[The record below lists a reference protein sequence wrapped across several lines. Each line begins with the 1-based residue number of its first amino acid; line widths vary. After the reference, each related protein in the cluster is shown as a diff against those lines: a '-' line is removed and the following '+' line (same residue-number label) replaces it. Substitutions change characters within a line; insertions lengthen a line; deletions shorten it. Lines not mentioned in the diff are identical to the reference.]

1 MSISI
6 QLSVTNS
13 FKTQTV
19 KDRQSLSRAMSIS
32 IQLSVTNSFK
42 TKTVKDPES
51 LSRVMSISI
60 QLSLTNSFKTQTVKD
75 PESLS
80 RVISISI
87 QLSLTKLLWCH
98 IFSLVSIFMDKLIV
112 RCLLKFDLVDLILT
126 HKLSTYVC
134 LS

>member
-6 QLSVTNS
+6 QLSVINS

-19 KDRQSLSRAMSIS
+19 KDHESLSRAMSIS

-42 TKTVKDPES
+42 TQTVEDPES
-51 LSRVMSISI
+51 LSRAMSISI
-60 QLSLTNSFKTQTVKD
+60 QLSLPKF
-75 PESLS
+75 
-80 RVISISI
+80 
-87 QLSLTKLLWCH
+87 LWCH

-112 RCLLKFDLVDLILT
+112 RCLLKFELVVLILT
-126 HKLSTYVC
+126 HKLSTYIC